1 MRILCLDYGKKR
13 TGIAVSDPM
22 RIIATALETV
32 ETKDLITALKKYF
45 AAEEVSQVL
54 IGYPL
59 NLDGNATDA
68 TPLVEGFIQA
78 FKNVFPRIPIE
89 KVDER
94 NSSSAASAAISGM
107 GLRKKEREK
116 KGIIDSVAAVMLL
129 QQWMG
134 KSI

>member
-22 RIIATALETV
+22 RLIATALETV
-32 ETKDLITALKKYF
+32 ETKDLMTKLRQYF
-45 AAEEVSQVL
+45 AVEEVGQVL

-59 NLDGNATDA
+59 NLDGSATDA
-68 TPLVEGFIQA
+68 TPLVEGFIRA
-78 FKNVFPRIPIE
+78 FKNVFPKMPIE

-94 NSSSAASAAISGM
+94 NSSSAASVAISGM

-129 QQWMG
+129 QEWMQKG
-134 KSI
+134 